1 METKLVDF
9 KEKYRPQ
16 FHFTPEENWMNDP
29 NGMVYYQGEFH
40 LFYQYH
46 PNNNVWGPM
55 HWGHAVSKDLIHWDH
70 LPIAMEPDHNGAIFS
85 GSVVVDKK
93 DSSGFFDGSEGLVAI
108 FTHADTYPDSDRPR
122 QRQSLA
128 YSNDNG
134 RNWKMYEANPVLSN
148 EKFSDFRDPKVY
160 WLDSHNK
167 WIMVLVAGDHVRFYD
182 SHNLKEWNY
191 LSSFSEGNKKGVWE
205 CPDIFKLPVE
215 DKDESKWILSVDVN
229 PGGPQGGSGSQYF
242 IGDFDGEKFINEN
255 SKDEI
260 KWLDYGRDYYAAVS
274 WDNIP
279 EEDGR
284 RLWIAW
290 MSNWDYANQVPTTPW
305 RSAMTIPRELKL
317 KKDKEDYKLIQ
328 KPVAELKEI
337 RGELFHWEN
346 ESIEKNKNIL
356 SAIKAKSFE
365 LKTDLNL
372 KTCNDFHFTLRK
384 GKSEKTIVGY
394 NKKQHKFYLDR
405 RKSGEDDFHEN
416 FAEIHELPLEL
427 NDDSL
432 KLQIFVDWSSIE
444 VFINNGEKTVTDLIF
459 PKEESDSLELKVEQG
474 TLKINNLDLY
484 KLDSIWR
491 K

>member
-29 NGMVYYQGEFH
+29 NGLVYYQEEFH

-46 PNNNVWGPM
+46 PRDNVWGPM
-55 HWGHAVSKDLIHWDH
+55 HWGHAVSKDLVYWNH
-70 LPIAMEPDHNGAIFS
+70 LPVAIEPDHNGAIFS
-85 GSVVVDKK
+85 GSIVVDKN
-93 DSSGFFDGSEGLVAI
+93 DSSGFFNGEEGLVAI
-108 FTHADTYPDSDRPR
+108 FTHADTYPDSVRPR

-134 RNWKMYEANPVLSN
+134 RSWEMYEANPVLSN
-148 EKFSDFRDPKVY
+148 NKFSDFRDPKVY
-160 WLDSHNK
+160 WLESHNK
-167 WIMVLVAGDHVRFYD
+167 WIMVLVAGDQVRFYD
-182 SHNLKEWNY
+182 SNNLKEWNY

-205 CPDIFKLPVE
+205 CPDIFKLPVQNS
-215 DKDESKWILSVDVN
+215 DESKWILSVDLN

-242 IGDFDGEKFINEN
+242 IGDFDGKKFINEN

-274 WDNIP
+274 WNNIP

-284 RLWIAW
+284 KLWIAW
-290 MSNWDYANQVPTTPW
+290 MSNWDYANEVPTTPW

-317 KKDKEDYKLIQ
+317 KKDKQNYKLVQ
-328 KPVAELKEI
+328 KPVAELKKI
-337 RGELFHWEN
+337 REELFHCEN
-346 ESIEKNKNIL
+346 RSIEKDENIL
-356 SAIKAKSFE
+356 AGIKAKSFE
-365 LKTDLNL
+365 IKTDLNL
-372 KTCNDFHFTLRK
+372 KDCSDFNFTLRK
-384 GKSEKTIVGY
+384 GINERTIIGY
-394 NKKQHKFYLDR
+394 NKKQNKFYLDR
-405 RKSGEDDFHEN
+405 RNSGENDFHDN

-427 NDDSL
+427 NNDSL
-432 KLQIFVDWSSIE
+432 KLQIFVDWSSVEI
-444 VFINNGEKTVTDLIF
+444 FINSGEKTVTDLIF
-459 PKEESDSLELKVEQG
+459 PKEESDSLELNVEKG
-474 TLKINNLDLY
+474 TLKVNNLDLY

>member
-29 NGMVYYQGEFH
+29 NGLVYYQEEFH

-46 PNNNVWGPM
+46 PRDNVWGPM
-55 HWGHAVSKDLIHWDH
+55 HWGHAVSKDLVYWNH
-70 LPIAMEPDHNGAIFS
+70 LPVAIEPDHNGAIFS
-85 GSVVVDKK
+85 GSIVVDKN
-93 DSSGFFDGSEGLVAI
+93 DSSGFFNGEEGLVAI
-108 FTHADTYPDSDRPR
+108 FTHADTYPDSVRPR

-134 RNWKMYEANPVLSN
+134 RSWEMYEANPVLSN
-148 EKFSDFRDPKVY
+148 NKFSDFRDPKVY
-160 WLDSHNK
+160 WLESHNK

-191 LSSFSEGNKKGVWE
+191 LSSFSEGSKKGVWE
-205 CPDIFKLPVE
+205 CPDVFKLPVE
-215 DKDESKWILSVDVN
+215 NESESKWILSVDLN

-242 IGDFDGEKFINEN
+242 IGDFDGKKFINEN

-274 WDNIP
+274 WNNIP

-284 RLWIAW
+284 KLWIAW
-290 MSNWDYANQVPTTPW
+290 MSNWDYANEVPTTPW

-317 KKDKEDYKLIQ
+317 KKDKQNYKLVQ
-328 KPVAELKEI
+328 KPVAELKKI
-337 RGELFHWEN
+337 REELFHCEN
-346 ESIEKNKNIL
+346 RSIEKDENIL
-356 SAIKAKSFE
+356 AGIKAKSFE
-365 LKTDLNL
+365 IKTDLNL
-372 KTCNDFHFTLRK
+372 KDCSDFNFTLRK
-384 GKSEKTIVGY
+384 GINERTIIGY
-394 NKKQHKFYLDR
+394 NKKQNKFYLDR
-405 RKSGEDDFHEN
+405 RNSGENDFHDN

-427 NDDSL
+427 NNDSL
-432 KLQIFVDWSSIE
+432 KLQIFVDWSSVEI
-444 VFINNGEKTVTDLIF
+444 FINSGEKTVTDLIF
-459 PKEESDSLELKVEQG
+459 PKEESDSLELNVEKG
-474 TLKINNLDLY
+474 TLKVNNLDLY